1 MLDITCAYDFA
12 NFAVAEI
19 NPSPHAF
26 RCVASP
32 PFMKSHSVPALA
44 LAIACALPTL
54 ATAQETKPAPAK
66 EAPAE
71 KLPPEVM
78 AVVDGV
84 KIMNTE
90 VDAELAKML
99 AGRGMPPDAIPMEQR
114 KQVTRNIVE
123 NMVTERLLNA
133 QAKGVEITDAE
144 FDAELKKL
152 TDARG
157 DIDKFSQSQGMSVAQ
172 LKTKLREM
180 MQQRK
185 WMDKATAG
193 KVPEISDAEAKEF
206 YDKNPQFFQVPEQVR
221 ASHILFMVDQTAEPA
236 KVTEA
241 LKKAEA
247 AIKRTA
253 KEDFAKLA
261 GELSEEPGAKERGG
275 DLDFFPRQGA
285 MVEPFAAAAF
295 ALKKGEVSKEPVRS
309 QFGYHIIKVTDRKE
323 GKTNTFEESKELIK
337 NRNGMDRKRG
347 VYDQVFA
354 ELRAK
359 AKVVINLPDPTPPP
373 QAPAAEATPPVAA
386 PKPKGPPVEA
396 VTPPVSA
403 PPVPEKK

>member
-1 MLDITCAYDFA
+1 
-12 NFAVAEI
+12 
-19 NPSPHAF
+19 
-26 RCVASP
+26 
-32 PFMKSHSVPALA
+32 MKSHSVPALA
-44 LAIACALPTL
+44 LAIACAIPTL
-54 ATAQETKPAPAK
+54 ATAQEKPAAAKPAAPAA
-66 EAPAE
+66 EAPAAPAE
-71 KLPPEVM
+71 KLPVEVM
-78 AVVDGV
+78 AVVNGV

-90 VDAELAKML
+90 VEAEMAKML
-99 AGRGMPPDAIPMEQR
+99 AGRGMPADAIPPEQK
-114 KQVTRNIVE
+114 KQVTRMIVE
-123 NMVTERLLNA
+123 NMVSERLLA
-133 QAKGVEITDAE
+133 LETKDIEVTDAD

-157 DIDKFSQSQGMSVAQ
+157 DLDKFAQSQGMSVVQ
-172 LKTKLREM
+172 LKGKLRDM
-180 MQQRK
+180 MKQRK

-206 YDKNPQFFQVPEQVR
+206 YDSNPQFFLVPEQVS

-247 AIKRTA
+247 AVKRTA

-275 DLDFFPRQGA
+275 DLGFFPRQGA

-347 VYDQVFA
+347 AIDGILA
-354 ELRAK
+354 ELRTK
-359 AKVVINLPDPTPPP
+359 AKVVINLPEPTPPP
-373 QAPAAEATPPVAA
+373 PVPAAVATPPVAA

-403 PPVPEKK
+403 PPIPAK